1 MLKSNKKRN
10 YMKYFGTPKQLKSI
24 IENNTA
30 WNINENC
37 GNVDI
42 QIKTTNKMI
51 FNFFILLKLF
61 QFKVHKTKKIWNY
74 LNRY

>member
-1 MLKSNKKRN
+1 
-10 YMKYFGTPKQLKSI
+10 MKYFGTPKQLKSI